1 MDPLLL
7 FWLIGFGILIFGL
20 MLDPFFLIVGVV
32 TLISYFIFGVEFASV
47 IGGIALLIVFAT
59 RIGGGPH

>member
-7 FWLIGFGILIFGL
+7 FWSIGLAILIFGL
-20 MLDPFFLIVGVV
+20 MLHPLFLIVGIV
-32 TLISYFIFGVEFASV
+32 TLISYFIFGVEIASL

-59 RIGGGPH
+59 RIGGPH

>member
-7 FWLIGFGILIFGL
+7 FWSIGLAILIFGL

-32 TLISYFIFGVEFASV
+32 TLISYFILSVEFV
-47 IGGIALLIVFAT
+47 EVE
-59 RIGGGPH
+59 R